1 MRLLSTYWITICMS
15 MAAESR
21 LVSAIVFANSKII
34 SSNKVEKR
42 QIIDNIKS
50 YFCYRLK
57 TIQMRWKLEVLL
69 LLRLFESPVTVGSN
83 PALRV
88 RFDSHWFQC
97 ELPLTLIQKCSQHF
111 YVGLLYFYSQLCTG
125 NINIYS

>member
-1 MRLLSTYWITICMS
+1 

-34 SSNKVEKR
+34 SSNKVEER

-50 YFCYRLK
+50 YFCYGLK

-69 LLRLFESPVTVGSN
+69 LLRLFESPVTVGLN
-83 PALRV
+83 PSLRV

-97 ELPLTLIQKCSQHF
+97 ELK
-111 YVGLLYFYSQLCTG
+111 
-125 NINIYS
+125 

>member
-1 MRLLSTYWITICMS
+1 
-15 MAAESR
+15 MAAKSCLE
-21 LVSAIVFANSKII
+21 SAIAFAKII

-69 LLRLFESPVTVGSN
+69 LRLFESPVTVGSN

-97 ELPLTLIQKCSQHF
+97 ELK
-111 YVGLLYFYSQLCTG
+111 
-125 NINIYS
+125 

>member
-1 MRLLSTYWITICMS
+1 

-42 QIIDNIKS
+42 QMIDNIKS

-57 TIQMRWKLEVLL
+57 MIQMRWKLELLL

-97 ELPLTLIQKCSQHF
+97 ELK
-111 YVGLLYFYSQLCTG
+111 
-125 NINIYS
+125 